1 MAEPDYAAGI
11 RAALASGGY
20 AQALDAA
27 QAAVAQH
34 PNEAFAHRLLG
45 ATQRAVGQ
53 QAEALA
59 SLDRA
64 IALAPDDADAHF
76 ERAGVLLGERKLDD
90 AQQSLARSIGL
101 DPNLFSAYALQAQ
114 LALGRGDL
122 DEAARLHR
130 FAARIAAD
138 DPGVVAIEGMLAL
151 RQGEPAR
158 AQIVL
163 ANALKKTP
171 GHTQLSYALGF
182 VYMEQG
188 HFAFAEQMFRNVLA
202 QNPDAKNLHA
212 LIADMLRQQGRPGE
226 AVQEIAPLLSDPQ
239 HATPGLRRIAGELE
253 LAADQPERA
262 LPWLRDA
269 LGAQPDDRRT
279 LLALM
284 EAWQRLGTV
293 DDARATLDAALAT
306 SPEVID
312 LWHARLAF
320 EPVGGDSARAV
331 VARWLTA
338 TPDAIPALEAQMAL
352 QDMGGEI
359 SAVLATAQRI
369 VALEPGRSSGEM
381 RLFEGLLESDPG
393 AALVRVNDLLSRAP
407 SPESLPLLRGW
418 LAIAQDRA
426 GQWPAAVATWSD
438 LHGESVARHL
448 PLWEPSAPRAE
459 WPALEVA
466 ASDNPAVGLLWGP
479 PGSAVERVAVV
490 LANGLPGFRA
500 DRFSPT
506 PPQDALQQFGA
517 IADLT
522 SGALSPERLV
532 AQWRSG
538 LSARGVDDGQIVDW
552 LLYWDN
558 ELLLA
563 LRPQLPGAL
572 LLIALR
578 DPRDMLLDWLAF
590 GSTLP
595 PLALASPLI
604 AARWLAQ
611 VLEQVATLHEQDL
624 FPHQLLRLDDMLDQ
638 PQALAD
644 AVGAAIQSPL
654 PAPDANR
661 LGPPHFPAGHWRDYA
676 QALDE
681 PFALLTP
688 VARRLGYE

>member
-1 MAEPDYAAGI
+1 MADPDYAADI
-11 RAALASGGY
+11 RAALASGAY

-27 QAAVAQH
+27 QVAVAEH
-34 PNEAFAHRLLG
+34 PNDAFAHRLLG
-45 ATQRAVGQ
+45 ATQSAAGQ
-53 QAEALA
+53 NVDALA

-64 IALAPDDADAHF
+64 VALAPDDADAHF

-90 AQQSLARSIGL
+90 AQQALARSIGL
-101 DPNLFSAYALQAQ
+101 DPNLFGAYVLQAQ

-122 DEAARLHR
+122 EEVARLHR

-138 DPGVVAIEGMLAL
+138 DPGLVAIEGMLAL
-151 RQGEPAR
+151 RQGDAAR
-158 AQIVL
+158 AQVVL
-163 ANALKKTP
+163 ANALQKTP

-202 QNPDAKNLHA
+202 QNPDARNLHA
-212 LIADMLRQQGRPGE
+212 MIADMLRQQGRPGE
-226 AVQEIAPLLSDPQ
+226 AVQEIAPLLADPQ

-262 LPWLRDA
+262 LPWLRDS

-284 EAWQRLGTV
+284 EAWRRLGTA
-293 DDARATLDAALAT
+293 DDARTTLDAALAT
-306 SPEVID
+306 SPNVTD

-331 VARWLTA
+331 VSRWLTA
-338 TPDAIPALEAQMAL
+338 TPESIAALEAQMAL
-352 QDMGGEI
+352 QDMGGDAEG
-359 SAVLATAQRI
+359 AMETAQRI
-369 VALEPGRSSGEM
+369 VTLEPGRSSGEI
-381 RLFEGLLESDPG
+381 RLLEGMLDSDPS
-393 AALVRVNDLLSRAP
+393 AAVARVNDLMSRAP
-407 SPESLPLLRGW
+407 SPDSLPLLRGW
-418 LAIAQDRA
+418 LGIAQDRA
-426 GQWPAAVATWSD
+426 GQSMAAVATWSQ
-438 LHGESVARHL
+438 LHGESVTKHL
-448 PLWEPSAPRAE
+448 PLWQPSTSRVD
-459 WPALEVA
+459 WPALGVA
-466 ASDNPAVGLLWGP
+466 TVDSSVVGLLWGA

-490 LANGLPGFRA
+490 LANGLPAFRA

-506 PPQDALQQFGA
+506 PPQDALQQFRA
-517 IADLT
+517 IADLG
-522 SGALSPERLV
+522 SGALTSDLMI

-552 LLYWDN
+552 LPYWDN
-558 ELLLA
+558 ALLMA
-563 LRPQLPGAL
+563 LRPQLPDAL
-572 LLIALR
+572 LLVALR

-595 PLALASPLI
+595 PLAMVSPMI

-624 FPHQLLRLDDMLDQ
+624 FPHQLLRLDAILDQ

-644 AVGAAIQSPL
+644 AVSAAIQTPL

-676 QALDE
+676 QALAE

-688 VARRLGYE
+688 VAQRLGYE